1 MIELRVFRDGVA
13 DEQAIDSSK
22 VKECLADAGAFVWF
36 DAPEPTDE
44 DIAELGAAFD
54 LHPLTMEDIAHRRQ
68 RPRVELFEQY
78 GFITLRPLTLSG
90 DEVVEHEVHTV
101 VGKRFMGTL
110 RYGPQ
115 PFPVDDVANRLQ
127 RQPDL
132 VKSDPG
138 GFAVYALIDEV
149 VDDYLTI
156 VERFEDRADELE
168 DVVFADDQTAR
179 GIGIQER
186 LFRLKRGVVQAA
198 PVRIAVAAGDRP
210 AARRAGFRAVP
221 LLPYY
226 RDVTEHTLRVVE
238 LADNVRDVLDLVA
251 RAPDRAAR
259 EPPRTTVM
267 KKLTA
272 WAAIILVPTLIA
284 GIYGMNFQDDARAPL
299 AVGLPGRA
307 RSSWRVASTALYFMF
322 KKRGWL

>member
-13 DEQAIDSSK
+13 DEQEIDSSK

-44 DIAELGAAFD
+44 DIAALGAAFD

-90 DEVVEHEVHTV
+90 DDVVEHEVHAV
-101 VGKRFMGTL
+101 VGKRFLGTL

-115 PFPVDDVANRLQ
+115 PFPVDDVAKRLQ

-149 VDDYLTI
+149 VDHYLTI
-156 VERFEDRADELE
+156 VETLEDRADDLE
-168 DVVFADDQTAR
+168 DVVFADDPNAR
-179 GIGIQER
+179 NVEIQER
-186 LFRLKRGVVQAA
+186 LFRLKRGVVQ
-198 PVRIAVAAGDRP
+198 VRRFASPLRQGLDLLQEEPGLVSG
-210 AARRAGFRAVP
+210 P

-226 RDVTEHTLRVVE
+226 RDVTEHTIRVAE
-238 LADNVRDVLDLVA
+238 LADSIRDVLTSLLELRVA
-251 RAPDRAAR
+251 QISNHLNI
-259 EPPRTTVM
+259 VM
-267 KKLTA
+267 RKLTA
-272 WAAIILVPTLIA
+272 WAAILLVPTLIA
-284 GIYGMNFQDDARAPL
+284 GIYGMNFQEMPELRWQFGYAGAL
-299 AVGLPGRA
+299 LLMAG
-307 RSSWRVASTALYFMF
+307 ASTALYIMF
-322 KKRGWL
+322 KKKEWL